1 METIRQT
8 QKKYGT
14 RAMAVAIIAGL
25 ALIIA
30 VEKLLGKGLVLGALF
45 SVINFVLIG
54 ETLPMK
60 IGHARKKTLLF
71 SLLSIFFRYFLMA
84 IPLILA
90 VKYEQFHL
98 VTTIIGLFMV
108 QLLILA
114 DHLLR
119 AVRPTRHQKIKDI
132 V

>member
-1 METIRQT
+1 
-8 QKKYGT
+8 
-14 RAMAVAIIAGL
+14 MAVAIFAGL
-25 ALIIA
+25 ALMIA
-30 VEKLLGKGLVLGALF
+30 VEKSLGKGLVLGTLF

-54 ETLPMK
+54 ETLPLK
-60 IGHARKKTLLF
+60 IGYARRKTFLF

-84 IPLILA
+84 IPIFMA

-108 QLLILA
+108 QILILA

-119 AVRPTRHQKIKDI
+119 AARPTRHPKIKDI
-132 V
+132 F

>member
-1 METIRQT
+1 
-8 QKKYGT
+8 
-14 RAMAVAIIAGL
+14 MAVAIFAGF

-30 VEKLLGKGLVLGALF
+30 VEKSLGKGLVLGALF

-60 IGHARKKTLLF
+60 IGQTRKKTVLL
-71 SLLSIFFRYFLMA
+71 SLLSIFFRYLLMA

-98 VTTIIGLFMV
+98 VTTIVGLFMV
-108 QLLILA
+108 QLTILA
-114 DHLLR
+114 DHLIRTL
-119 AVRPTRHQKIKDI
+119 RPTRRQKIKDI